1 MCNIIA
7 ASAAVW
13 RVPVEGSVSVE
24 QKGEGG
30 MQRRSILPSTMADVG
45 DFSLWSIL
53 RKNIGE

>member
-1 MCNIIA
+1 M
-7 ASAAVW
+7 
-13 RVPVEGSVSVE
+13 EGSVSVE